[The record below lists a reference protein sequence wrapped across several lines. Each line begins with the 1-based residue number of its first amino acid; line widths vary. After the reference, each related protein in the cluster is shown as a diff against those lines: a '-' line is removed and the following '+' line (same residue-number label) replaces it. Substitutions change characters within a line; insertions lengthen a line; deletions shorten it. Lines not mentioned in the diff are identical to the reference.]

1 MAQGSRPDRV
11 GEEIRHVLAD
21 LLAREVHDP
30 GIGFVTLTRVT
41 VSPDLQ
47 LARVFYTMMGDEAAH
62 KTTAKALAR
71 ATPFLRR
78 QIGSRIRLRRV
89 PELRFEFDK
98 SVENQARIERILI
111 DLQAE
116 RTERDREAAGQTEAA
131 DAPAEPPAAPA
142 SPTGKERG

>member
-1 MAQGSRPDRV
+1 MIA
-11 GEEIRHVLAD
+11 E

-47 LARVFYTMMGDEAAH
+47 LARIFYTMMGDDKAQQ
-62 KTTAKALAR
+62 TTAQALGR

-78 QIGSRIRLRRV
+78 QVGARIRLRRV

-98 SVENQARIERILI
+98 SVQNQDRIERILI

-116 RTERDREAAGQTEAA
+116 R
-131 DAPAEPPAAPA
+131 DARAKEPEDE
-142 SPTGKERG
+142 SS